1 MPAIAT
7 LYFPSKVHAVQVRVH
22 GYLHS
27 VSVNLVEGHAGVE
40 SLEFRS
46 LVTELKRGTFP
57 QSSNWV
63 PLPEEYLK
71 LRYAAVRG
79 HPAAL
84 SQRGPVRPPPHA
96 LACRHLPAIA
106 WNPCQLRSPGSTT
119 QARTLSSAAS
129 PSGRHTSDP
138 PRPQAASER
147 RRQQILCRVVA
158 ARRIIV
164 DNGSVT
170 RSACESVS
178 TSILDK
184 LCPPDHTDRL
194 LPVYLFMGKLLS
206 YLLSIPKIENTCY
219 WL

>member
-27 VSVNLVEGHAGVE
+27 VSVNLVEGHTGVKL
-40 SLEFRS
+40 LEFRS

-63 PLPEEYLK
+63 PLPEEYRK

-79 HPAAL
+79 DPAAL

-129 PSGRHTSDP
+129 PSGWAAHVRSSATTG
-138 PRPQAASER
+138 RQRTTQATNSVSCGGCEADN
-147 RRQQILCRVVA
+147 RRQRFGHQKC
-158 ARRIIV
+158 
-164 DNGSVT
+164 
-170 RSACESVS
+170 
-178 TSILDK
+178 
-184 LCPPDHTDRL
+184 
-194 LPVYLFMGKLLS
+194 M
-206 YLLSIPKIENTCY
+206 
-219 WL
+219 